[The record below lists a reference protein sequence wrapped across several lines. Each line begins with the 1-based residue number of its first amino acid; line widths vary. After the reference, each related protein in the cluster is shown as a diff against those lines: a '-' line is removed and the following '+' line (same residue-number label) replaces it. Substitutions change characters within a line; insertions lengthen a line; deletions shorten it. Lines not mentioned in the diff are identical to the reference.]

1 MLQKALDDVLSCAE
15 FWAWATDKDLH
26 ITYLSENFERITSL
40 PAGEFVGMSR
50 YEVIPAG
57 MSDAMAR
64 RHRHELEK
72 RLPFVGLRYEFNDKR
87 GTRCFETS
95 GTPTFDRRG
104 RFRGYQGIARDV
116 TEEVRDQE
124 RLEELGREQR
134 ILNVLFNH
142 VERMANIGAW
152 RYDPEQDVLTWS
164 EQLYRLYGIPVG
176 ARVTLK
182 EGLSVFPPDVAKV
195 LHAAIDEA
203 MGGER
208 AFDLTLPFLST
219 RGEERYVR
227 VLGECERRNGRP
239 VSVFGTIQD
248 VTSERRREEERQR
261 LAVSD
266 PLTGLGNRNA
276 FRMELTETLK
286 KLGAR
291 KREAALC
298 IFDLDAFKDINDFFG
313 HDIGDKVLREVADW
327 LRNTAEPGDLTARS
341 GGDEFALLTS
351 AATAAEAEEALRRR
365 LQPLVRR
372 SGFGHSITYSLSAG
386 IAVFPDDGATAEDLL
401 RHADL
406 ALYEAKR
413 GRRSTIE
420 RYEPQL
426 LREAQNRFRLLADF
440 REGLASGEIEAF
452 YQPLVEFSSNQ
463 LSGFE
468 ALMRWRHPEKGIV
481 PACELM
487 PVFKDKVLSVELGE
501 YMLRKIVGDLKA
513 WRDAGIDFG
522 RIGYN
527 VTAADLQQEG
537 FAPRLLGA
545 LAGAGLSSGDI
556 VLEVTETSVIDED
569 NRAIRAH
576 LEALR
581 AAGVGVALDDFG
593 TGFSSLTHLKSLPVG
608 VLKIDRSFVKDLTFS
623 PGDRAIVRALIGLG
637 SELGYHIVAEGVE
650 TAAEAAFLHRAGCR
664 YGQGYYFGR
673 PMPADDV
680 PEFIAE
686 WDAAEEAVR
695 RA

>member
-1 MLQKALDDVLSCAE
+1 MDDVLSCAE
-15 FWAWATDKDLH
+15 FWAWATDKDLRV
-26 ITYLSENFERITSL
+26 TYLSANFERITSL
-40 PAGEFVGMSR
+40 PADDFVGLSR
-50 YEVIPAG
+50 YDMIPAG
-57 MSDAMAR
+57 MTDAMAR

-72 RLPFVGLRYEFNDKR
+72 RLPFVGLRYEFNDIR

-164 EQLYRLYGIPVG
+164 EQLYRLYGIPLG

-182 EGLSVFPPDVAKV
+182 EGLSVFAPDVAKV
-195 LHAAIDEA
+195 LQAAMEEA

-227 VLGECERRNGRP
+227 VLGECERRNGKP

-248 VTSERRREEERQR
+248 VTSEKRREEERQR

-276 FRMELTETLK
+276 FRMELAEALK

-372 SGFGHSITYSLSAG
+372 SDFGHSITYSLSAG
-386 IAVFPDDGATAEDLL
+386 IAVFPDDGTTAEDLL

-569 NRAIRAH
+569 NQAIRAH

>member
-1 MLQKALDDVLSCAE
+1 
-15 FWAWATDKDLH
+15 
-26 ITYLSENFERITSL
+26 
-40 PAGEFVGMSR
+40 MSR

-64 RHRHELEK
+64 RHRHELER
-72 RLPFVGLRYEFNDKR
+72 RLPFVGLRYEFNDTGGR
-87 GTRCFETS
+87 RCFETS
-95 GTPTFDRRG
+95 GTPAFDRRG
-104 RFRGYQGIARDV
+104 RFCGYHGIAREV
-116 TEEVRDQE
+116 TELVRDQE
-124 RLEELGREQR
+124 RLAELGREQR
-134 ILNVLFNH
+134 ILNVLFDH

-152 RYDPEQDVLTWS
+152 RYDAEKNVLTWS
-164 EQLYRLYGIPVG
+164 EQIYRLYDIPVG
-176 ARVTLK
+176 AEVALK
-182 EGLSVFPPDVAKV
+182 EALNAFPGDVAKV
-195 LHAAIDEA
+195 MRAAIDEA
-203 MGGER
+203 MGGEH
-208 AFDLTLPFLST
+208 AFDLTVPFLST
-219 RGEERYVR
+219 RGEERFVR
-227 VLGECERRNGRP
+227 VIGECERREGRP
-239 VSVFGTIQD
+239 IGVFGTIQD
-248 VTSERRREEERQR
+248 VTSEKRREEERQR

-276 FRMELTETLK
+276 FRMELAEILK

-313 HDIGDKVLREVADW
+313 HDIGDEVLREVADW
-327 LRNTAEPGDLTARS
+327 LRETADAGDLTARS

-351 AATAAEAEEALRRR
+351 AATAAEAEATLRRR

-372 SGFGHSITYSLSAG
+372 SDFGHSITYSLSAG
-386 IAVFPDDGATAEDLL
+386 IAVFPHDGATADDLL

-413 GRRSTIE
+413 GRRCTIE

-426 LREAQNRFRLLADF
+426 LNEAQNRFRLLRDF
-440 REGLASGEIEAF
+440 REGLARGEVEAF

-468 ALMRWRHPEKGIV
+468 ALMRWRHPEKGII
-481 PACELM
+481 PAGQLM
-487 PVFKDKVLSVELGE
+487 PVFKDKALSVELGE
-501 YMLRKIVGDLKA
+501 YMLKEIVGDLKA
-513 WRDAGIDFG
+513 WRSAGINFG

-527 VTAADLQQEG
+527 VTAADLQQED
-537 FAPRLLGA
+537 FAPNLLGA
-545 LAGAGLSSGDI
+545 LAETGLSPGDI

-576 LEALR
+576 LQTLR
-581 AAGVGVALDDFG
+581 AAGIGVALDDFG

-608 VLKIDRSFVKDLTFS
+608 VLKIDRSFVKDLTSS

-673 PMPADDV
+673 PMPADGV